1 MLHPTIDKL
10 RRLRLIGMAKA
21 LEEQLA
27 QPDSER
33 LSFDERLGILVD
45 REEVDRQN
53 AALAQR
59 LRLAR
64 LRQAACLE
72 DIDYRTA
79 QGLDRAL
86 IRTLSSGQ
94 WLAAAQQYPDPRAD
108 RHRQELDRLRPRQPG
123 RPRRLSVQY
132 QRLRRA
138 DELAMA
144 PGQQQVRPPAGADRE
159 DRFAHSR

>member
-72 DIDYRTA
+72 DIDYRMGPGA
-79 QGLDRAL
+79 SIAPW
-86 IRTLSSGQ
+86 IRTLSSG
-94 WLAAAQQYPDPRAD
+94 
-108 RHRQELDRLRPRQPG
+108 HG
-123 RPRRLSVQY
+123 S
-132 QRLRRA
+132 
-138 DELAMA
+138 
-144 PGQQQVRPPAGADRE
+144 
-159 DRFAHSR
+159 SSTTIS

>member
-59 LRLAR
+59 LPSPDCAR
-64 LRQAACLE
+64 RRAW
-72 DIDYRTA
+72 RTS
-79 QGLDRAL
+79 
-86 IRTLSSGQ
+86 TT
-94 WLAAAQQYPDPRAD
+94 
-108 RHRQELDRLRPRQPG
+108 G
-123 RPRRLSVQY
+123 RPGASI
-132 QRLRRA
+132 
-138 DELAMA
+138 A
-144 PGQQQVRPPAGADRE
+144 P
-159 DRFAHSR
+159 

>member
-79 QGLDRAL
+79 RGLDRAL
-86 IRTLSSGQ
+86 IRTLSSRQ
-94 WLAAAQQYPDPRAD
+94 WLQQHNNILILRPTGIGKSWIACALGNRPPATAFGAVPAAAAAA
-108 RHRQELDRLRPRQPG
+108 
-123 RPRRLSVQY
+123 RRTRDGMS
-132 QRLRRA
+132 QR
-138 DELAMA
+138 
-144 PGQQQVRPPAGADRE
+144 QVRPPAGADRE
-159 DRFAHSR
+159 DPVAHSR

>member
-64 LRQAACLE
+64 LRQAACL
-72 DIDYRTA
+72 
-79 QGLDRAL
+79 
-86 IRTLSSGQ
+86 
-94 WLAAAQQYPDPRAD
+94 AA
-108 RHRQELDRLRPRQPG
+108 
-123 RPRRLSVQY
+123 RRSRWHWSVNQ
-132 QRLRRA
+132 
-138 DELAMA
+138 DETII
-144 PGQQQVRPPAGADRE
+144 AG
-159 DRFAHSR
+159 FVT